1 MNLNPEEASDKNP
14 LTQAVG
20 GSEDFVATV
29 GARFPSKGATRGAEL
44 LSLKN
49 TGLVTSQ
56 SGLRMRIKNIRGWWT
71 LVETLGLWG
80 VPGRTGQLASG
91 PRAALASS

>member
-49 TGLVTSQ
+49 TGLVTQ
-56 SGLRMRIKNIRGWWT
+56 SGPGMRIKNDGYCQWKPWDYR
-71 LVETLGLWG
+71 VCQA
-80 VPGRTGQLASG
+80 GRTTTGI
-91 PRAALASS
+91 RA